1 MEEIRKT
8 SPEAIKADVAAALN
22 QLLDQT
28 KYRPGDFVVIGCSS
42 SEIIG
47 KKIGSVGSMEAA
59 AAVFEG
65 AS

>member
-47 KKIGSVGSMEAA
+47 KKIGSV
-59 AAVFEG
+59 
-65 AS
+65 